1 MQICREPV
9 FVQAGKGSVDGYD
22 THTGRDRHVEGCIVP
37 AVVIKAC
44 FRPLESR
51 IKGAA
56 ADGLVDKISGVE
68 IQGADHMVHVAM
80 AGNHDHLS
88 FRCHLFDL
96 FEYFESVH
104 AGHFKVGE
112 YDAGVMFPNQL
123 KAGFTIFSGQHR
135 IAVGIQKQTEHG
147 QGGGF
152 IVNDQNR
159 FRGIHRN
166 GHSLKGRLDNKDVS
180 FLPDGIMIP
189 ETRTFA
195 TISLQG
201 ERQPVEDNRYV
212 LARSVG
218 QQSGNFFQLLVHAL
232 QASQPSLD
240 ASAFLKNPA
249 IALGTETGLGR
260 IYELANVFL
269 KEIITRVPVR
279 IVMDGLDR
287 LYGDAERLTLID
299 RIIGNLSPTSCLVLV
314 SRETPPLKLEQL
326 RIHQE
331 LVVLNNDELAF
342 TTDEIFRFYS
352 DLYDLRLAPPQMARI
367 REITDGWAGGLVL
380 VWEALSHLPEAQRID
395 FIDHKLP
402 VAMHGDRLAYFQP
415 VGDVE
420 TILNSMV
427 R

>member
-1 MQICREPV
+1 
-9 FVQAGKGSVDGYD
+9 
-22 THTGRDRHVEGCIVP
+22 
-37 AVVIKAC
+37 
-44 FRPLESR
+44 
-51 IKGAA
+51 
-56 ADGLVDKISGVE
+56 
-68 IQGADHMVHVAM
+68 
-80 AGNHDHLS
+80 
-88 FRCHLFDL
+88 
-96 FEYFESVH
+96 
-104 AGHFKVGE
+104 
-112 YDAGVMFPNQL
+112 
-123 KAGFTIFSGQHR
+123 
-135 IAVGIQKQTEHG
+135 
-147 QGGGF
+147 
-152 IVNDQNR
+152 
-159 FRGIHRN
+159 
-166 GHSLKGRLDNKDVS
+166 
-180 FLPDGIMIP
+180 
-189 ETRTFA
+189 
-195 TISLQG
+195 
-201 ERQPVEDNRYV
+201 
-212 LARSVG
+212 
-218 QQSGNFFQLLVHAL
+218 
-232 QASQPSLD
+232 
-240 ASAFLKNPA
+240 
-249 IALGTETGLGR
+249 LGR

-402 VAMHGDRLAYFQP
+402 VAMHGDRLAYFSEAVFSELDETTRNFLVRSAIFDTIDPKITARYMENQP